1 MKKFLLIFLD
11 FLLILNMAGCSKK
24 TESKTNSDFEIK
36 GAQVLTDN
44 YLKYNMRKD
53 TENAKK
59 LLGKGLDKNLN
70 FDPNLDI
77 WGYSYDE
84 ISQVGNSGI
93 LKIFILKGSPDKAY
107 SILEK
112 YNIKV
117 EKVDGDYKITEI
129 VKKPDNEVF
138 LEGNNLRI
146 KEKDQL
152 EAKLLLNKGS
162 IPKYASS
169 KDNKANTYSMQV
181 SSNAFGPIAVSYSG
195 EKVVFSTDNMGSC
208 YFALVTISSIK
219 ETSGEGGGQKQ
230 QDQQQGQQGQQTGN
244 VEKPV
249 GEKLIDLDYLTN
261 SKISLISFTPDE
273 KYVIIGYKGKAGNSL
288 RIYYSASG
296 ELIKYKFED
305 NFNQDKYNVSF
316 SFCDKKFIYFSV
328 STINNEPDDKT
339 GSYRMKMEDFKVDR
353 I

>member
-11 FLLILNMAGCSKK
+11 FILILNTAGCSKK
-24 TESKTNSDFEIK
+24 TESKAGSDFEIK
-36 GAQVLTDN
+36 AAQVLTDN

-53 TENAKK
+53 KENAKK

-70 FDPNLDI
+70 FDSNLDI

-93 LKIFILKGSPDKAY
+93 LKTFILKGSPDKPY

-117 EKVDGDYKITEI
+117 EKADGDYKITEI
-129 VKKPDNEVF
+129 VKKPEREVF

-146 KEKDQL
+146 KEKDQV
-152 EAKLLLNKGS
+152 EAKLLLNKGAV
-162 IPKYASS
+162 PKYATS

-181 SSNAFGPIAVSYSG
+181 SSNNFGPMALSYSG
-195 EKVVFSTDNMGSC
+195 EKAVFSADNMGNC
-208 YFALVTISSIK
+208 YFALVSISNVK

-230 QDQQQGQQGQQTGN
+230 QDQQGQQDQQTGN

-273 KYVIIGYKGKAGNSL
+273 KYVIAGYKGKTGSSL

-305 NFNQDKYNVSF
+305 NFSQDKYNVSF
-316 SFCDKKFIYFSV
+316 SFCDKKFVYFSV
-328 STINNEPDDKT
+328 SAINNEPDDKT